1 MLRTSRSIFLFAV
14 LALSAGIAKADAITG
29 DFTFHCRGG
38 CFDTFN
44 QYGYLGTA
52 PTSSSFVY
60 DHGDLQVSAAWDN
73 INWAWD
79 FGSMSKEFFDAFTG
93 VGTSGVIWNAWC
105 LVGSGDL
112 PGQCGDNGIGFDFF
126 LVTGC
131 GDPDCTDG
139 TGTAGDQLGGDP
151 TGLSATNPQVVPD
164 AASGR
169 VNANIISTPEPGV
182 LTLLLTGC
190 IFWILREWRNRQT
203 QRT

>member
-14 LALSAGIAKADAITG
+14 LAFSAGIAKADAITG

-44 QYGYLGTA
+44 QEGYLGTA

-60 DHGDLQVSAAWDN
+60 DHGDLQVSATWDN
-73 INWAWD
+73 INWAWE

-93 VGTSGVIWNAWC
+93 VGTWDVIWNAWC
-105 LVGSGDL
+105 LVGSADL

-126 LVTGC
+126 LVTGR
-131 GDPDCTDG
+131 GDPDCFFTDG

-151 TGLSATNPQVVPD
+151 TGLSATNSQVVPD

-169 VNANIISTPEPGV
+169 VTADIASTPEPSV
-182 LTLLLTGC
+182 IWLLLSGLAL
-190 IFWILREWRNRQT
+190 LRRQK
-203 QRT
+203 R